1 MGVKSLIPMKLKT
14 LRMAAAGLLIMTG
27 CAKQAN
33 FTIDGKLNGSS
44 KDSLIFEEMT
54 EKSLEPRATIMTDAS
69 GAFSFSDTAANP
81 RLFFIRT
88 TQKEYVMMMVMAGE
102 KINITADKGK
112 INETV
117 KISGS
122 PQSELVLEMNR
133 QLIRATDKLDSL
145 GAQFQSLKGRG
156 NDPEAETWIQTQYG
170 KLMEEQ
176 KTYISDFIQKHSTEP
191 ASLLALSN
199 QLGQQPVLNPRTD
212 FDLFEKV
219 DVQLFKRYPKS
230 ALVLNL
236 HKYVAAMRPQIQ
248 TANSQAKLTGTGAIA
263 PEISLPDPDGKTQSL
278 SSLRGKIVL
287 VDFWAGWCAPCRR
300 ENPNLV
306 KAYNKYHSKGFEIFQ
321 ISLDKTKPEW
331 VAAIK
336 QDGLNWIHVSDLKY
350 WSSPVARQYGIESI
364 PANYLLDKDGKI
376 IGSNLRGADLEAEL
390 DKLFR

>member
-1 MGVKSLIPMKLKT
+1 MKLKT

-88 TQKEYVMMMVMAGE
+88 TQKEYVMMMAGE

-176 KTYISDFIQKHSTEP
+176 KTYITDFIQKHSTEP

>member
-176 KTYISDFIQKHSTEP
+176 KTYITDFIQKHSTEP

>member
-176 KTYISDFIQKHSTEP
+176 KTYITDFIQKHSTEP

-248 TANSQAKLTGTGAIA
+248 TANSQAKLTGKGAIA

-350 WSSPVARQYGIESI
+350 WGSPVARQYGIESI

>member
-1 MGVKSLIPMKLKT
+1 MKLKT

-133 QLIRATDKLDSL
+133 QLIRATDKLASL

-176 KTYISDFIQKHSTEP
+176 KTYITDFIQKHSTEP

>member
-1 MGVKSLIPMKLKT
+1 MKLKT

-176 KTYISDFIQKHSTEP
+176 KTYITDFIQKHSTEP

>member
-1 MGVKSLIPMKLKT
+1 MKLKT

-176 KTYISDFIQKHSTEP
+176 KTYITDFIQKHSTEP

-350 WSSPVARQYGIESI
+350 WGSPVARQYGIESI

>member
-1 MGVKSLIPMKLKT
+1 
-14 LRMAAAGLLIMTG
+14 
-27 CAKQAN
+27 
-33 FTIDGKLNGSS
+33 
-44 KDSLIFEEMT
+44 
-54 EKSLEPRATIMTDAS
+54 
-69 GAFSFSDTAANP
+69 
-81 RLFFIRT
+81 
-88 TQKEYVMMMVMAGE
+88 
-102 KINITADKGK
+102 
-112 INETV
+112 
-117 KISGS
+117 
-122 PQSELVLEMNR
+122 
-133 QLIRATDKLDSL
+133 
-145 GAQFQSLKGRG
+145 
-156 NDPEAETWIQTQYG
+156 
-170 KLMEEQ
+170 MEEQ
-176 KTYISDFIQKHSTEP
+176 KTYITDFIQKHSTEP

-350 WSSPVARQYGIESI
+350 WGSPVARQYGIESI

>member
-176 KTYISDFIQKHSTEP
+176 KTYITDFIQKHSTEP

-350 WSSPVARQYGIESI
+350 WGSPVARQYGIESI

>member
-88 TQKEYVMMMVMAGE
+88 TQKEYVMMMAGE

-176 KTYISDFIQKHSTEP
+176 KTYITDFIQKHSTEP

>member
-88 TQKEYVMMMVMAGE
+88 TQKEYIMMMVMAGE

-176 KTYISDFIQKHSTEP
+176 KTYITDFIQKHSTEP

-350 WSSPVARQYGIESI
+350 WGSPVARQYGIESI